1 MEGKEKTGLAAP
13 QPFCSPP
20 PPALDSP
27 WAAGRGGRRAALA
40 LCTRLSVLKRPPA
53 GRPAGW
59 SVRSASINSQV
70 GLGLRRQAGRA
81 ALVQS
86 PAWGIKPVSLPPPTT
101 PTPDSAQRHSRTL
114 SEVGLAVARP
124 QLAKQAWQAPRAPD
138 AECHTGRGSL
148 PPLWPGRWRP
158 AGSDSDPRAQGTS
171 DPQGPRADRGWVWLV
186 ARAQTEHAGPWTSS
200 SWSERSALCGLQLLG
215 VVVGMTTAF

>member
-1 MEGKEKTGLAAP
+1 MPGGARSAGAEPGLGNKNSLPAAP
-13 QPFCSPP
+13 HHPHPRLCP
-20 PPALDSP
+20 
-27 WAAGRGGRRAALA
+27 AALPHS
-40 LCTRLSVLKRPPA
+40 L
-53 GRPAGW
+53 W
-59 SVRSASINSQV
+59 SRF
-70 GLGLRRQAGRA
+70 
-81 ALVQS
+81 
-86 PAWGIKPVSLPPPTT
+86 
-101 PTPDSAQRHSRTL
+101 
-114 SEVGLAVARP
+114 LAVARP
-124 QLAKQAWQAPRAPD
+124 QLAKQAWQAPMAPA

-215 VVVGMTTAF
+215 VVGGMTTAF